1 MTDTV
6 SSVQSHYRMDDLTAR
21 ILAALEAAGRDING
35 ANAETFYPVDQLHG
49 GGLDSTRAQAE
60 LAGVSEAMRV
70 LDAGCGIGGG
80 ARFLAHTYNCQV
92 EAMDLTQEFVDTAI
106 RLTELS
112 GLAAQISIRQGDVTK
127 LPFADASFDLV
138 WCQNVTMNVED
149 KPRLFAEAYRVLRQG
164 GRYTFSH
171 AAEVAGSG
179 APYYPLPFARTA
191 DYSFLG
197 SEDQILAWL
206 EGAGFRVL
214 ENRSEGG
221 GGAGGAGPDPRPPG
235 PLGPGLVMGDDMAER
250 GANMQRSA
258 SEGRIK
264 GMLVVAERP
273 A

>member
-1 MTDTV
+1 MN
-6 SSVQSHYRMDDLTAR
+6 DLTAR
-21 ILAALEAAGRDING
+21 ILSALEEAGRDVNN

-49 GGLDSTRAQAE
+49 GGLGSTKAQAE
-60 LAGVSEAMRV
+60 LAGVSEGMRV

-106 RLTELS
+106 RLTELC
-112 GLAAQISIRQGDVTK
+112 GLGAQISIRQGDVTK
-127 LPFADASFDLV
+127 LPFEDQSFDLV

-149 KPRLFAEAYRVLRQG
+149 KQQLFAEAYRVLKPG

-179 APYYPLPFARTA
+179 EPYYPLPFARTA

-197 SEDQILAWL
+197 TEDQILAWL
-206 EGAGFRVL
+206 EGAGFNVL
-214 ENRSEGG
+214 ENRNE
-221 GGAGGAGPDPRPPG
+221 GGAGGGGEGGGTDPRPPG
-235 PLGPGLVMGDDMAER
+235 PLGPGLVMGEDMAER
-250 GANMQRSA
+250 GANMGRSA